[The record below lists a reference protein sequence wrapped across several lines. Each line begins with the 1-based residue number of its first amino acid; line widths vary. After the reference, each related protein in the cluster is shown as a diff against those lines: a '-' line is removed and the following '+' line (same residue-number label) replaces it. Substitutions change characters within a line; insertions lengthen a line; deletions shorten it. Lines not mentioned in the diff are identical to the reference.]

1 KQTADYSHVAYPLHA
16 APSQRSISFL
26 LAVPA
31 ALAQRDLL
39 PQEWV
44 RGACEENDPE
54 MSTWLLRA
62 SDGNQEGTDTHT
74 DMTT

>member
-1 KQTADYSHVAYPLHA
+1 SAF
-16 APSQRSISFL
+16 SFL

-62 SDGNQEGTDTHT
+62 SDGNQLVYGEVLECPWKAEPLSYAY
-74 DMTT
+74 